1 MDEQEQDAEFPV
13 REQEASVSPPAVQ
26 SPSSSH
32 RSTQNQK
39 QTINENIFDQNTPN
53 FDHLI
58 FQLAHKIMK
67 PL

>member
-58 FQLAHKIMK
+58 FNFSNLLIK
-67 PL
+67 